1 MFDKKKL
8 DDIVWSIQDF
18 FYPVLR
24 TYDNVKYWFKYR
36 TTTKHHVVNTGLK
49 PGWYDTDTRILNA
62 NFQMLCDYV
71 EVECAWMYYAFR
83 CEKGLKHPTPWYKRP
98 FTQFRSKEL
107 GIKSLELDINEGK
120 HPPTVEG
127 SKKILKLYK
136 WWNEERPNR
145 PDPWQRVNTLSEK
158 EDWTSPFVKKQNK
171 DGTIEFVMKEQSP
184 QMKRAV
190 KAASIKES
198 QQYEEDTKMLI
209 KLMKIR
215 DSLWT

>member
-1 MFDKKKL
+1 M
-8 DDIVWSIQDF
+8 
-18 FYPVLR
+18 
-24 TYDNVKYWFKYR
+24 
-36 TTTKHHVVNTGLK
+36 TGVQ
-49 PGWYDTDTRILNA
+49 T
-62 NFQMLCDYV
+62 
-71 EVECAWMYYAFR
+71 CALPIF
-83 CEKGLKHPTPWYKRP
+83 
-98 FTQFRSKEL
+98 
-107 GIKSLELDINEGK
+107 GIKSLELDINESE
-120 HPPTVEG
+120 HPQTVER

-145 PDPWQRVNTLSEK
+145 PDPWERVNTLSEK
-158 EDWTSPFVKKQNK
+158 EDWTSPFVKKQNT
-171 DGTIEFVMKEQSP
+171 DGTIEFVMKEQTP

>member
-1 MFDKKKL
+1 
-8 DDIVWSIQDF
+8 
-18 FYPVLR
+18 
-24 TYDNVKYWFKYR
+24 
-36 TTTKHHVVNTGLK
+36 
-49 PGWYDTDTRILNA
+49 
-62 NFQMLCDYV
+62 MLCDYV
-71 EVECAWMYYAFR
+71 EVECAWIYYAFR
-83 CEKGLKHPTPWYKRP
+83 CENGFKHPIPWYKRP
-98 FTQFRSKEL
+98 FTQFRSKEF
-107 GIKSLELDINEGK
+107 GIKCLELDINEGK

-136 WWNEERPNR
+136 WWTEERPNR
-145 PDPWQRVNTLSEK
+145 PDPWERVNILS
-158 EDWTSPFVKKQNK
+158 DDYWDFSPLVKKQNE

-190 KAASIKES
+190 KAAFIKES